1 MKENQEEWM
10 ELCRRAANEQDPEK
24 FLELIVQIN
33 RLLEAKEGRLRGG
46 RPTIEPTD

>member
-24 FLELIVQIN
+24 FLALISQIN
-33 RLLEAKEGRLRGG
+33 RLLEAKDERLRGG
-46 RPTIEPTD
+46 RPATEPTD